1 MLPKQIKLISCN
13 VTPIMTAS
21 LFIFLIINSIHKN
34 NIEMELIAG
43 SCCIIY
49 LISSI
54 SFWWK
59 KTSARSGILIFAV
72 CFIVLI
78 SGNRLSS
85 ISISD
90 LMHRYLDVFWLL
102 LGVGLLRQVMLSLPL
117 DHFLR
122 SLLVKN
128 KPRYHSL
135 LIAGVTIFMTLP
147 MSLGA
152 IPLIIDSLKRLVEPR
167 LQLAMI
173 VSRMVSI
180 TMVLIPITI
189 GAATVYSAMPK
200 ISLSETAL
208 LGIPLLIF
216 SLILNERTPVNIV
229 NDKDEANANAELPEL
244 SRIIIFTVLF
254 WSGILISLLILKFNS
269 LQSLAITS
277 GIIFVIDRLSGKHS
291 LMNSG
296 ISTATQSISSEILLL
311 LSCSLLVSTVSLY
324 LNSIPS
330 ELSQW
335 VSDLYDWQKYA
346 VILFILPIFSIVG
359 LHPLILFSL
368 AWSLFSPYISGSA
381 ADYQVWIC
389 LFISTQLL
397 SPVSINAVFVANS
410 LSVSTID
417 TSYRMHAR
425 YVFLFNFFALIY
437 LSIIS
442 ILL

>member
-1 MLPKQIKLISCN
+1 MRMLPKQIKLISCN

-21 LFIFLIINSIHKN
+21 FFIFLIVNSIHKK

-72 CFIVLI
+72 CFIILI

-85 ISISD
+85 ISLSD

-128 KPRYHSL
+128 KPRYRSL

-152 IPLIIDSLKRLVEPR
+152 IPLVIDSLKRLVEPR

-216 SLILNERTPVNIV
+216 SLVLNEKTPVNIV
-229 NDKDEANANAELPEL
+229 NDKDEANEELPEL

-254 WSGILISLLILKFNS
+254 WSGILISLLIFKFNS

-311 LSCSLLVSTVSLY
+311 LSCSLLASTVSLY

-368 AWSLFSPYISGSA
+368 SWSLFSPYMSGSA

-410 LSVSTID
+410 LSVSTFD
-417 TSYRMHAR
+417 TSYRMHTR